1 MYRGQGILLSGFSYE
16 VILLGHTHLLGVG
29 EGGRGL
35 ILFNII
41 ARKMFTSAQS
51 LKINILDSL
60 WNSDAD
66 NG

>member
-1 MYRGQGILLSGFSYE
+1 MFGFSYE
-16 VILLGHTHLLGVG
+16 VILFGHTHLLGVG
-29 EGGRGL
+29 GGGGGL

-51 LKINILDSL
+51 MKINILDSL
-60 WNSDAD
+60 WNSYAN